1 MIGRRRSAA
10 LRQLLKLAPEDVI
23 HSELSRNLLGDIQIT
38 GAAGIQVHFLK
49 DQEIGLLR
57 L

>member
-1 MIGRRRSAA
+1 MIGRRRSAS

-23 HSELSRNLLGDIQIT
+23 HSELSRNLLGDIQI
-38 GAAGIQVHFLK
+38 ASAPGIQVHFLQ